1 MTVESWDP
9 GAASTALTEPR
20 LSRLLEAARHP
31 DAADFGL
38 GADEIRDLAPVARQA
53 RRGRPGADWA
63 AAAAALA
70 DGDLV
75 ALVRFF
81 TLAEARLAGWEARD
95 ASPVVPLAALL
106 KRRGAYPADLTAWI
120 KANSDNRFLPHGNL
134 MDRL

>member
-1 MTVESWDP
+1 MTVENWNPRAPS
-9 GAASTALTEPR
+9 ASLTER
-20 LSRLLEAARHP
+20 QLERLLQAAGRLDTP
-31 DAADFGL
+31 DFGL
-38 GADEIRDLAPVARQA
+38 GTEEIRELAPVARQA
-53 RRGRPGADWA
+53 RRAKPGADWT
-63 AAAAALA
+63 AAAAALS
-70 DGDLV
+70 DDDLV

-106 KRRGAYPADLTAWI
+106 KRRGTYPPDLTSWI

>member
-9 GAASTALTEPR
+9 GAASTALTEQR
-20 LSRLLEAARHP
+20 LARLLEAARQS
-31 DAADFGL
+31 DTADFGL
-38 GADEIRDLAPVARQA
+38 GVGEVRDLAPVSRQA
-53 RRGRPGADWA
+53 RRGKPGADWA
-63 AAAAALA
+63 AAAAGLS
-70 DGDLV
+70 DDDLV

-81 TLAEARLAGWEARD
+81 TLAEARLGGWEARD
-95 ASPVVPLAALL
+95 ASPVVPLVAVL